1 MRILILT
8 NNDVGLYK
16 FRKELIEKL
25 IEDKHKIIISLPYGS
40 FVEELEKIGCAFV
53 NTFIDRR
60 GVNPL
65 KDIQLLI
72 NYFKIIKKT
81 KPDII
86 LTYTIKPNIYGGI
99 AARILNIP
107 YMVNIT
113 GLGSALEKKGMLK
126 NILFFLYK
134 IIASKANALFYQN
147 EANQKK
153 FKENRITNRNSILL
167 PGSGV
172 NLVSNTF
179 EQYPPNKNIKFLF
192 VGRIM
197 KDKGINELIEAIK
210 ILRKTFNHLE
220 FHVVGRCEDGYEKKI
235 EKWSKEGLIIYHGQ
249 QDDVH
254 AYMTKCH
261 CLIHPS
267 YHEGL
272 SNVCLEAAA
281 TGRPILASRIPGCIE
296 TFDEGITGLGFE
308 SRNVKSLVVAI
319 IKFIKI
325 PYSEKEKMGILGR
338 KKVEKIFDRKI
349 VIDTYIKEI
358 KNGGNTIEFI

>member
-1 MRILILT
+1 
-8 NNDVGLYK
+8 
-16 FRKELIEKL
+16 
-25 IEDKHKIIISLPYGS
+25 
-40 FVEELEKIGCAFV
+40 
-53 NTFIDRR
+53 
-60 GVNPL
+60 
-65 KDIQLLI
+65 
-72 NYFKIIKKT
+72 
-81 KPDII
+81 
-86 LTYTIKPNIYGGI
+86 
-99 AARILNIP
+99 
-107 YMVNIT
+107 
-113 GLGSALEKKGMLK
+113 MLK